1 MEYSRIS
8 KFIFNCVQFCF
19 SDFFPGSL
27 WRDVKPL
34 DEGLFLVSDARSF
47 RDVLRTGK
55 EEPMDVSWS
64 SSVAVYNKFD
74 QRKDIFHLDIQKTY
88 KNQKLFL
95 KSSSIAPSL
104 WFILGNL

>member
-8 KFIFNCVQFCF
+8 KFIFNCVQFIYNF
-19 SDFFPGSL
+19 VFQIFFPGSL

-64 SSVAVYNKFD
+64 SSVAVYKKFD
-74 QRKDIFHLDIQKTY
+74 QRKHIFHLDIQKTY
-88 KNQKLFL
+88 KNQKLSL
-95 KSSSIAPSL
+95 K
-104 WFILGNL
+104 FFN

>member
-1 MEYSRIS
+1 
-8 KFIFNCVQFCF
+8 VF
-19 SDFFPGSL
+19 SLSIILFFRFFFPGSL

-64 SSVAVYNKFD
+64 SSVAVYKKFD
-74 QRKDIFHLDIQKTY
+74 QRKHIFHLDIQKTY
-88 KNQKLFL
+88 KNQKLSL
-95 KSSSIAPSL
+95 K
-104 WFILGNL
+104 FFN